1 MKIIYYVFL
10 FFFLNSLN
18 LVKSDS
24 SKIYNKNYSNPVNVL
39 NSFLWKKA
47 NKGSIGLIS
56 KINIENRELGA
67 TIHPVSLDSEK
78 IKIVLSKIK
87 FEDNKKE
94 NDFKFLFDDNF
105 LEILSK
111 YVSKGLKLAN
121 QEQDVIFKFKN
132 KNNVTQGIF
141 FAHKNS
147 LNLVFFQINGCEYN
161 NNNKKKKLKKKK
173 EFHKNHPNFSFIKK
187 KDCDEEKTKIFLTSN
202 TGIYKKKTNKNFSWV
217 IFTPNSWKIRNL

>member
-39 NSFLWKKA
+39 NSFLRKKA

-87 FEDNKKE
+87 YEDNKKE

-161 NNNKKKKLKKKK
+161 NNNKKKKIKKKK
-173 EFHKNHPNFSFIKK
+173 RISKK
-187 KDCDEEKTKIFLTSN
+187 SSKFF
-202 TGIYKKKTNKNFSWV
+202 IYKKK
-217 IFTPNSWKIRNL
+217 KIEMKKKQKYF

>member
-87 FEDNKKE
+87 YEDNKKE

-147 LNLVFFQINGCEYN
+147 LNLVFFQIHGCGYEKAK
-161 NNNKKKKLKKKK
+161 NKRIKKK
-173 EFHKNHPNFSFIKK
+173 EFYKNHPNFSFVKK
-187 KDCDEEKTKIFLTSN
+187 KNCDKGKKEISVTS
-202 TGIYKKKTNKNFSWV
+202 TEGIYKRGTNQSYSWIIFTSASWKTNT
-217 IFTPNSWKIRNL
+217 ID